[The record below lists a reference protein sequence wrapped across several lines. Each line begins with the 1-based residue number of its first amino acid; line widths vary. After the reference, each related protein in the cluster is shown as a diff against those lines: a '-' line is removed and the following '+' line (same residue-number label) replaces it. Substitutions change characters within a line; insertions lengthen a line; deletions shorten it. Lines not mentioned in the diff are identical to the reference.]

1 MIVFLYSSAPG
12 NQKAVVAVA
21 AAAMAAAAAAA
32 SQSPSA
38 CESMASSLEK
48 IQGDLAEIKKA
59 LKVQRRQRCAIYV
72 TRQLSV
78 VQNCLMHD

>member
-1 MIVFLYSSAPG
+1 LYVSAPG
-12 NQKAVVAVA
+12 NKKAVAVVA

-32 SQSPSA
+32 SQSPSS

-59 LKVQRRQRCAIYV
+59 LKVLRSQRCRIQN
-72 TRQLSV
+72 TCSQLSF
-78 VQNCLMHD
+78 VQNKFYA